1 MAMLDNIILMTDSY
15 KATHW
20 KMYPQKT
27 SKVYSYLEPRAGGEY
42 SEVVFFG
49 LQYLLQRYFEG
60 TRVTHKNIEKA
71 NAFFMSH
78 FGQNLFNREG
88 WEHIASVHS
97 GKLPVEIRAVSEG
110 TVIPEG
116 NVMLTIENTDPKC
129 FWLTN
134 HLETLLVQLWYPCTV
149 ATTSRQ
155 QKKMIVAALEKSG
168 TPDLADFKLHD
179 FGYRGSSSPESAAI
193 GGAAHL
199 THFKGTDTLAAC
211 QLAMKYYNASMPG
224 ISIPA
229 AEHSTITTWGESA
242 ECEAFQYALKVY
254 PTGLISVVSD
264 SWDIQKA
271 CKLWGTKLKD
281 DVVQRNGVLV
291 IRPDSG
297 QPEKVVPDCLDTL
310 GEHFGYKTND
320 KGYKVLP
327 DFLRLIQGDGIS
339 RYSLGGI
346 IDAIIKRGW
355 SLDNVAFG
363 SGGGLLQQVNRDT
376 QRFAMKCSY
385 VVVDGKGQ
393 DVCKTPTSDLTKRS
407 KSGRLKLIKT
417 EEVVNGKTIE
427 SYKTVSQQAHGQDE
441 LKVVFRDGQILSRI
455 SFDQIRK
462 NAKIH

>member
-1 MAMLDNIILMTDSY
+1 MLDNIILMTDSY

-20 KMYPQKT
+20 KMYPPNT
-27 SKVYSYLEPRAGGEY
+27 SKVYSYFEARVGGEY
-42 SEVVFFG
+42 LEVVFFG

-60 TRVTHKNIEKA
+60 IRVTRKNIEEA
-71 NAFFMSH
+71 DAFFLSH
-78 FGQNLFNREG
+78 FGQNVFNRQG
-88 WEHIASVHS
+88 WEYIVDVHN
-97 GKLPVEIRAVSEG
+97 GRLPIEIRAVDEG
-110 TVIPEG
+110 AVIPEG

-155 QKKMIVAALEKSG
+155 QKKMIIKGLEKSG

-179 FGYRGSSSPESAAI
+179 FGYRGSSSPASAAI

-199 THFKGTDTLAAC
+199 IYFRGTDTLAAC
-211 QLAMKYYNASMPG
+211 EFAMKYYNADMPG

-229 AEHSTITTWGESA
+229 AEHSTITTWREDA
-242 ECEAFQYALKVY
+242 ECEAFQHALKAY
-254 PTGLISVVSD
+254 PTGLISIVSD

-281 DVVQRNGVLV
+281 VVIQRNGVLV

-297 QPEKVVPDCLDTL
+297 QPEKIVPDCLDTL
-310 GEHFGYKTND
+310 GEHFGYKIND
-320 KGYKVLP
+320 KGYKALP
-327 DFLRLIQGDGIS
+327 DCLRLIQGDGIT
-339 RYSLGGI
+339 RHNLGGV

-393 DVCKTPTSDLTKRS
+393 DVYKAPTSDLTKRS
-407 KSGRLKLIKT
+407 KSGQLKLIKKEKVIDGHT
-417 EEVVNGKTIE
+417 
-427 SYKTVSQQAHGQDE
+427 TVSYETVLEKSPDKDE
-441 LKVVFRDGQILSRI
+441 LKAVFRDGQILSHI
-455 SFDQIRK
+455 PFDQVRK
-462 NAKIH
+462 NAKTH